1 MAPGFLPEAS
11 SHSEKYRSKRA
22 TGTATPFTRAAS
34 GSSAAAAAAIATRR
48 QQVLRKAGP
57 PWSLHSDPPAHGAA
71 GALRQIDR
79 HHVRAPRADPATRTV
94 GERRSQPRVEVVQLL
109 QIFHQGFPGE
119 VPAGPPQRLGE
130 DGAGGASED
139 PGGGVTLPGART
151 RPGSG
156 KHLASLRGWP
166 RRIGEQDLSVEEP
179 GCRGRGPGRER
190 PRREDEGRPPQPR
203 RLGSERRELAALAEE
218 DDRIRLPRAHPRH
231 QRGLNLAPRVLA
243 PPRAPAAPRAQAL
256 DDRSRHVGIPIL
268 RGMNDGDAPGGKLL
282 RRPMRQR
289 ERRFAQP
296 PTSWKVKRA
305 PASARSVKGAK
316 GPTSGTPAFSAS
328 DERSC
333 SAPGA
338 RPETRAKAG
347 SRASSCRASSS
358 GRAPASPGGKTASS
372 SLRPWIPPRA
382 LISSSCSCKAS
393 RMARPTSAGGPSNGS
408 TVATR
413 IREADTPSSCSCS
426 RI

>member
-57 PWSLHSDPPAHGAA
+57 PWSLHSDPPAHGPDR
-71 GALRQIDR
+71 ALRQIDR

-190 PRREDEGRPPQPR
+190 ARREDEGRPPQPR

-218 DDRIRLPRAHPRH
+218 DDRIRLPRAPPRH
-231 QRGLNLAPRVLA
+231 QRGLNLAPRVLD

-289 ERRFAQP
+289 ERLVAQ
-296 PTSWKVKRA
+296 
-305 PASARSVKGAK
+305 
-316 GPTSGTPAFSAS
+316 AS
-328 DERSC
+328 DELEGET
-333 SAPGA
+333 GA
-338 RPETRAKAG
+338 RVRAQ
-347 SRASSCRASSS
+347 RE
-358 GRAPASPGGKTASS
+358 GREGTHQWPPRFLGQRREI
-372 SLRPWIPPRA
+372 LFRPW
-382 LISSSCSCKAS
+382 
-393 RMARPTSAGGPSNGS
+393 
-408 TVATR
+408 
-413 IREADTPSSCSCS
+413 
-426 RI
+426 